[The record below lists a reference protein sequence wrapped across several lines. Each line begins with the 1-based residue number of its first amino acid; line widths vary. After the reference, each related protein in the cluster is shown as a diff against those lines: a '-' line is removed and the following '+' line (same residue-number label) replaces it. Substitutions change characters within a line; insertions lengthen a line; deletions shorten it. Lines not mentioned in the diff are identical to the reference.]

1 MGGREGKQVHEAVW
15 PLIVELEA
23 LTLANSLITLV
34 AAMAIATVWAKFVR
48 ASTPEATL
56 ASVIDDRRIFVSGSR
71 SVEQLEREVRR
82 TREYDADTGTVT
94 NLKKTSCAT
103 RRSRDKEAMKKVA
116 RELEIRHAPT
126 ETKVGYQVALQK
138 TRPRELQNERAKKTT
153 RTVLRVAQLP
163 PSFSHE
169 RNQNL
174 LCSMA
179 NPQHS
184 NGTELGPPP
193 KAARLKLE
201 QAVLSVFTTR
211 TNTQRSKHVFFFFPD
226 QGTQGGPVAGVAGA
240 FVESDPPSPA
250 TARGVAEIVGT
261 SVECCA

>member
-1 MGGREGKQVHEAVW
+1 MVGGREGKPVQEAVW
-15 PLIVELEA
+15 PLIMELDA
-23 LTLANSLITLV
+23 LTRANSLITLV

-56 ASVIDDRRIFVSGSR
+56 ASVIDDRGMFVSGSR
-71 SVEQLEREVRR
+71 SVERLEREVRR

-116 RELEIRHAPT
+116 RELEIRHASI
-126 ETKVGYQVALQK
+126 ETQVGYQVALQK
-138 TRPRELQNERAKKTT
+138 KHVLGNSKTSVPKKTT

-163 PSFSHE
+163 PLFSRE

-179 NPQHS
+179 NPQYIY
-184 NGTELGPPP
+184 GTELGPPS

-201 QAVLSVFTTR
+201 QAVLSVLTTR
-211 TNTQRSKHVFFFFPD
+211 TNTQRSKHVFF
-226 QGTQGGPVAGVAGA
+226 A
-240 FVESDPPSPA
+240 FLIKGHKVDPLQAWLVHSLSL
-250 TARGVAEIVGT
+250 TRRLL
-261 SVECCA
+261 